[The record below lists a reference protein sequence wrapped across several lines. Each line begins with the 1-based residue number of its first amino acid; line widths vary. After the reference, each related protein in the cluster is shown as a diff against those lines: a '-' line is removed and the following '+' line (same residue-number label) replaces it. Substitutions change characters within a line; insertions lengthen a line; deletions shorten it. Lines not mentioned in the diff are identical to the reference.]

1 MLKNTYCLFWRLH
14 ILYNSDSQSFQVC
27 LTIAVIISI
36 FSTTYLFGRE
46 KWRGFDSQRIKHFSL
61 WQHYKILVWS
71 LCGREYPITICINN
85 SFMCINKEKTWSNER
100 RHAVHGFGKW
110 IELQTS
116 VDLGISFTCLKA
128 RNATWIHPFDAFYI
142 CICVMCVLNLYSSDA
157 SVSYQIFLELDVL
170 FLWK

>member
-1 MLKNTYCLFWRLH
+1 MLRNTYYSIWR
-14 ILYNSDSQSFQVC
+14 IRRRYSSDIQSFQVC
-27 LTIAVIISI
+27 KVLIV
-36 FSTTYLFGRE
+36 
-46 KWRGFDSQRIKHFSL
+46 KRIKHFSL
-61 WQHYKILVWS
+61 WQHYKILLRS
-71 LCGREYPITICINN
+71 LCGREYSITICINN
-85 SFMCINKEKTWSNER
+85 CFMCINKEKTWSNER